1 MPQAQPMTEAMLL
14 HFAESFA
21 AGARLRDDCPHP
33 GALGRACGDGA
44 GHAVWRTDPHEGEGL
59 IVLASEQ
66 ERRKTY
72 AITQKGLDALRVEY
86 RRLKHMVQ
94 DGAALEEQT

>member
-1 MPQAQPMTEAMLL
+1 MIPKRLTYGDTIGVVSPSHVAERERYRPML
-14 HFAESFA
+14 
-21 AGARLRDDCPHP
+21 
-33 GALGRACGDGA
+33 
-44 GHAVWRTDPHEGEGL
+44 EGL
-59 IVLASEQ
+59 RKLGFHVKEGKNLYRDTYGYLASEQ